1 MHPVKKILGAVVAT
15 FASLTLTATHANAAP
30 ASNVV
35 MFGDSFFAN
44 PTYAQVGGVQAMPG
58 SSEIFYQGQPGAPS
72 PQGCPQGQSNIG
84 NELKTLGHNVVNM
97 ACSSAK
103 AGGESQRS
111 NMYSQV
117 GHAIDTN
124 ALNASTG
131 NVLIQFG
138 ANDAPSL
145 MMDNP
150 VTGAS
155 SDLIL
160 GEDYARG
167 MRDNTNRI
175 RQAAPNAKIT
185 VVSYPAVSAPNGAL
199 CPVRTDIN
207 NSGPGFNLD
216 YLATVHNAEKFI
228 NSNMYQAARD
238 NGVDFYDLNGATK
251 YNNMCAKNS
260 DRYIAGA
267 IETGVPH
274 NLSIHITHKGNTE
287 IARLLDSSTM

>member
-1 MHPVKKILGAVVAT
+1 
-15 FASLTLTATHANAAP
+15 
-30 ASNVV
+30 
-35 MFGDSFFAN
+35 
-44 PTYAQVGGVQAMPG
+44 
-58 SSEIFYQGQPGAPS
+58 
-72 PQGCPQGQSNIG
+72 
-84 NELKTLGHNVVNM
+84 HNVVNM

-145 MMDNP
+145 MMDNA

-167 MRDNTNRI
+167 MSGNINHTK
-175 RQAAPNAKIT
+175 QAAPNGKIT
-185 VVSYPAVSAPNGAL
+185 LVSYPAVAAENGVL

-207 NSGPGFNLD
+207 SSRPSYNLD

-228 NSNMYQAARD
+228 NSNM
-238 NGVDFYDLNGATK
+238 
-251 YNNMCAKNS
+251 
-260 DRYIAGA
+260 
-267 IETGVPH
+267 
-274 NLSIHITHKGNTE
+274 
-287 IARLLDSSTM
+287 